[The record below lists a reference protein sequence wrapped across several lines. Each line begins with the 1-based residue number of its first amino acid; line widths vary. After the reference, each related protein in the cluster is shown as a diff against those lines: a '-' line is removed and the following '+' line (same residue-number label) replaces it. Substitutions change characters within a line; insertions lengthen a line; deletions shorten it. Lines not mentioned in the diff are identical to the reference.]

1 MIITETHLSV
11 ANGKDPASI
20 SGLTKDQARA
30 YKGLMEFIN
39 SPYNENDYKRAVIG
53 AAGVGKTYLLKAII
67 KNCDYTYSQIFRIHN
82 NTDRKDNRNMQ
93 TNNESKQN
101 QKKR

>member
-1 MIITETHLSV
+1 MEIISDYNRAINRRRDKESLCGIFFLTSV
-11 ANGKDPASI
+11 VTA
-20 SGLTKDQARA
+20 
-30 YKGLMEFIN
+30 
-39 SPYNENDYKRAVIG
+39 
-53 AAGVGKTYLLKAII
+53 
-67 KNCDYTYSQIFRIHN
+67 DYTYSQIFRIHN

>member
-1 MIITETHLSV
+1 MEAPFALEYLNPGQRNQTTVTFLISFQQPKRFCSLVYSTKKMQPTLP
-11 ANGKDPASI
+11 PA
-20 SGLTKDQARA
+20 
-30 YKGLMEFIN
+30 
-39 SPYNENDYKRAVIG
+39 
-53 AAGVGKTYLLKAII
+53 
-67 KNCDYTYSQIFRIHN
+67 RIHN